1 MYLQEKTINEQALP
15 KVLHFNENITVDD
28 FIAWAR
34 TPENPVHQRVL
45 ESGAV
50 WVRGLNIDSAEKFQ
64 YLMQELY
71 PKTKSFLDGNS
82 SRGKYTSTVYN
93 ASEYDAG
100 SIIQLHTEYSYSGE
114 WPSVICFCCV
124 VKPDLGGETTVGDCK
139 AVLEKLSAP
148 LVNDFRKKGITYVR
162 NLHGGQGLG
171 PSWQEAFESED
182 KNFINDYCAKHHITV
197 EWRNDGTG
205 RFIQTRPA
213 IRLHPQTN
221 EELWFN
227 QVDQFYPQIYG
238 PEVFDALLAMSNGIK
253 ENLPMYATFGDGTD
267 IPLEYIQEIIKVLEE
282 VTIPVS
288 WEKGDLLIVD
298 NMASLH
304 GRLPYKGNRKILASM
319 A

>member
-15 KVLHFNENITVDD
+15 KLLQYKEGTTIEE
-28 FIAWAR
+28 FIEWSR
-34 TPENPVHQRVL
+34 TEDRPVHQRLL
-45 ESGAV
+45 ESGAL
-50 WVRGLNIDSAEKFQ
+50 WVKGLDIDTAEKFQ
-64 YLMQELY
+64 YLMQEVF

-93 ASEYDAG
+93 ASEYDPG

-114 WPSVICFCCV
+114 WPAVICFCCV
-124 VKPDLGGETTVGDCK
+124 VKPDQGGETTVGDCK
-139 AVLEKLSAP
+139 KVLEKLSPNLIA
-148 LVNDFRKKGITYVR
+148 DFKDKGITYVR
-162 NLHGGQGLG
+162 NLHKGQGLG

-182 KNFINDYCAKHHITV
+182 KSFINEYCTQHNIQV
-197 EWRNDGTG
+197 EWLNDGTG
-205 RFIQTRPA
+205 RFVQTRPA

-238 PEVFDALLAMSNGIK
+238 PEVYEALLAMSNGIK
-253 ENLPMYATFGDGTD
+253 ENLPMYATFGDGTE

-282 VTIPVS
+282 VTIAVK

-304 GRLPYKGNRKILASM
+304 GRLPFRGNRKILASM

>member
-1 MYLQEKTINEQALP
+1 MHLQEKTINEQALP
-15 KVLHFNENITVDD
+15 MVLRFDEQTTVDD

-34 TPENPVHQRVL
+34 TEESPVYQRVL
-45 ESGAV
+45 DSGAL
-50 WVRGLNIDSAEKFQ
+50 WIKGLNIDSADKFQ

-71 PKTKSFLDGNS
+71 PSTKSFLDGNS

-100 SIIQLHTEYSYSGE
+100 SIIQLHTEFSYSGE
-114 WPSVICFCCV
+114 WPAVICFCCV
-124 VKPDLGGETTVGDCK
+124 VRPDEGGETTVGDCK
-139 AVLEKLSAP
+139 QVLEKLNVS
-148 LVNDFRKKGITYVR
+148 LVNDFRTKGITYIR
-162 NLHGGQGLG
+162 NLHKGQGLG

-182 KNFINDYCAKHHITV
+182 KNFVNEYCAKHNITV
-197 EWRNDGTG
+197 EWRKDGTG

-238 PEVFDALLAMSNGIK
+238 AEVYEALLAMNNGIK
-253 ENLPMYATFGDGTD
+253 ENLPMYATFGDGTE
-267 IPLEYIQEIIKVLEE
+267 IPLEYIQEIIQVLDE

-304 GRLPYKGNRKILASM
+304 GRLPYRGNRKILASM